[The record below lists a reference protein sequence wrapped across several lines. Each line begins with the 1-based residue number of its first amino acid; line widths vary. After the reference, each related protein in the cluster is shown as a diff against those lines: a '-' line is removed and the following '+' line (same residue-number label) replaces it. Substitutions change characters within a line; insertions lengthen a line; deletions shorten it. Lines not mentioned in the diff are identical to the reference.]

1 MQTLVTGI
9 PQTLERSVQSRKV
22 CHAPAEALLAV
33 STVPPMTTSFC
44 REVSTIT
51 ALKRRQRTR
60 VSCIALALPT
70 PSGDSILLSASIED
84 EGIRES
90 RGRRTSSRYGRPF
103 KVSYW
108 RLVYRVAD
116 QM

>member
-1 MQTLVTGI
+1 MPCSCRGSSGSLDC
-9 PQTLERSVQSRKV
+9 PADDNKFLSRAV
-22 CHAPAEALLAV
+22 CV
-33 STVPPMTTSFC
+33 STVIAS
-44 REVSTIT
+44 
-51 ALKRRQRTR
+51 KRTQRTR

-70 PSGDSILLSASIED
+70 PSGDSMLLSASIED

-90 RGRRTSSRYGRPF
+90 RGGRTSSRYGRPF

-116 QM
+116 QMTGLISRYASPIESEYDK